1 VQDSRPR
8 TGSSALRSAD
18 PLAPRP
24 VTLPLPSRRLLLA
37 LAGAS
42 ALFLVDARLA
52 LAVDALLL
60 LAAAADAVLAPRGD
74 RLRVERRAPSRI
86 SLGGTAEVTLTVVNA
101 TDRPARVRLTDD
113 LPPQLAR
120 EGDETHALVVPP
132 RREAVAAYRVRAE
145 ERGDAAYG
153 DVHLRVA
160 GPLGLVW
167 VQRREPRADPVRVQ
181 PGVKE
186 VRRHRLLG
194 LRHRLRD
201 AGIRSVRQ
209 RGEGGSFESLR
220 DYVRG
225 DDPRTLDWK
234 ASARRASL
242 TVRRYEAERR
252 QNVLLAIDAGRL
264 MTQRIDGRARID
276 HALSAALLLADV
288 AASHGDRVGLLVF
301 ADRVEQYLTPSQV
314 SLSRLA
320 DALGSVQARMVEP
333 NYPAAFTYLAKQLRR
348 RSLLVIF
355 TDVID
360 AEASGALVS
369 HLVRSARRHLPLAV
383 ALRNPELEAVA
394 TAPAGDEP
402 AVFRRAAAEEL
413 LEARA
418 AALASMQRA
427 GVLVA
432 DARPQDAIPAV
443 VNRYL
448 EVKKRALL

>member
-1 VQDSRPR
+1 V
-8 TGSSALRSAD
+8 
-18 PLAPRP
+18 
-24 VTLPLPSRRLLLA
+24 PLPSRRFLLA
-37 LAGAS
+37 LAAAS
-42 ALFLVDARLA
+42 LLFLADARLA
-52 LAVDALLL
+52 FAADALLF
-60 LAAAADAVLAPRGD
+60 LAAAADALLAPGPG
-74 RLRVERRAPSRI
+74 RLRVERRAPGRI
-86 SLGGTAEVTLTVVNA
+86 SLGGTGEVRLAAANA
-101 TDRPARVRLTDD
+101 TDRPIRLRVTDD
-113 LPPQLAR
+113 LPPLLAR
-120 EGDETHALVVPP
+120 EGPDVYELTVPP
-132 RREAVAAYRVRAE
+132 RRDAVAAYRVRAA

-167 VQRREPRADPVRVQ
+167 VQRRERRADPLRVQ
-181 PGVKE
+181 PGVLE

-194 LRHRLRD
+194 MRHRLRD

-234 ASARRASL
+234 TSARRGTL
-242 TVRRYEAERR
+242 TVRQYEAERR

-264 MTQRIDGRARID
+264 MTQRIGGRERID

-288 AASHGDRVGLLVF
+288 AGSHGDRVGLLVF
-301 ADRVEQYLTPSQV
+301 ADRVEQYLPPSQL
-314 SLSRLA
+314 SLARIA

-369 HLVRSARRHLPLAV
+369 HLIRSASRHLPLAV
-383 ALRNPELEAVA
+383 AIRNPELEAA
-394 TAPAGDEP
+394 ALTPAEDEP

-413 LEARA
+413 LQARA

-432 DARPQDAIPAV
+432 DTRPEDSVTAA

>member
-1 VQDSRPR
+1 MI
-8 TGSSALRSAD
+8 
-18 PLAPRP
+18 
-24 VTLPLPSRRLLLA
+24 PLPSKRFLLLLA
-37 LAGAS
+37 VLS
-42 ALFLVDARLA
+42 PLFLLGAAPA

-60 LAAAADAVLAPRGD
+60 LAAVADALLAPRRRD
-74 RLRVERRAPSRI
+74 LRVERHSPARL
-86 SLGGTAEVTLTVVNA
+86 SLGATGEVELVVSNA
-101 TDRPARVRLTDD
+101 TDRSLRLRATDD
-113 LPPQLAR
+113 LPPLLAR
-120 EGDETHALVVPP
+120 EGVDTYELTVGPRHRETV
-132 RREAVAAYRVRAE
+132 RYRVRAA
-145 ERGDAAYG
+145 ERGDASLG
-153 DVHLRVA
+153 DLHLRVS

-167 VQRREPRADPVRVQ
+167 VQRRERRSDPVRVQ
-181 PGVKE
+181 PGVLE
-186 VRRHRLLG
+186 VRRYRLLG
-194 LRHRLRD
+194 LRNRLHE
-201 AGIRSVRQ
+201 AGIRNVRQ

-220 DYVRG
+220 EYVRG

-234 ASARRASL
+234 ASARRGTL
-242 TVRRYEAERR
+242 TVRQYEAERR

-264 MTQRIDGRARID
+264 MTQRIDGRERID

-288 AASHGDRVGLLVF
+288 AAQHGDRVGLLVF
-301 ADRVEQYLTPSQV
+301 ADRVEQYLPPARV

-360 AEASGALVS
+360 AAASGALVS
-369 HLVRSARRHLPLAV
+369 HLIRSAGRHLPLAV

-394 TAPAGDEP
+394 SAPAADEP

-413 LEARA
+413 LQARA
-418 AALASMQRA
+418 AALTAMQRA

-432 DARPQDAIPAV
+432 DARPQDAAPAV

-448 EVKKRALL
+448 EAKRFL